1 LQAPHKNLFKNI
13 NLTNKNMNEI
23 KNFAKAFIKAQ
34 SEMGDAKKDSTN
46 PFFKNKYA
54 DLNSVREACVPALNA
69 NGIAVL
75 QPIVQVE
82 GKNFVKTLLLHESG
96 ESMECLTEI
105 IYAKQNDA
113 QAQGSGITY
122 ARRYGLQS
130 LVNVGAEDDD
140 GNKANEQSKN
150 KKEFFKE
157 PQGQMK
163 NLSNIASEELK
174 ASAEEQRLNK
184 LKEAL
189 SKMQSAQ
196 EIQDYLA
203 KKYQGKTRLEILQSM
218 SEANAEKAMAFI
230 ADANN
235 DLWMDQE
242 DDKDEIVVEGETN
255 E

>member
-1 LQAPHKNLFKNI
+1 
-13 NLTNKNMNEI
+13 MNEI
-23 KNFAKAFIKAQ
+23 KNFAKAFIEAQ
-34 SEMGDAKKDSTN
+34 KEMGTASKDSSN
-46 PFFKNKYA
+46 PYFKSKYA
-54 DLNSVREACVPALNA
+54 DLNSIREACLPSLNKY
-69 NGIAVL
+69 GIAVL

-82 GKNFVKTLLLHESG
+82 GKNYIKTLLLHESG

-105 IYAKQNDA
+105 IYSKQNDA

-140 GNKANEQSKN
+140 GNKASEQPKN

-174 ASAEEQRLNK
+174 ASAEEQKLNK
-184 LKEAL
+184 LKDAL
-189 SKMQSAQ
+189 SKMQSTQ
-196 EIQDYLA
+196 EIDDYLA
-203 KKYQGKTRLEILQSM
+203 KIIQGKSRREILSSM
-218 SEANAEKAMAFI
+218 SKENVDKAMALI
-230 ADANN
+230 KYTRN
-235 DLWMDQE
+235 DLWI
-242 DDKDEIVVEGETN
+242 DKEENEDEIAVEGEAN

>member
-1 LQAPHKNLFKNI
+1 
-13 NLTNKNMNEI
+13 MNEI
-23 KNFAKAFIKAQ
+23 KNFAKAFIEAQ
-34 SEMGDAKKDSTN
+34 KEMGVATKDSSN
-46 PFFKNKYA
+46 PYFKSKYA
-54 DLNSVREACVPALNA
+54 DLNSIREACLPSLNKH
-69 NGIAVL
+69 GIAVL
-75 QPIVQVE
+75 QPIVQVD
-82 GKNFVKTLLLHESG
+82 GKNYIKTLLLHESG

-105 IYAKQNDA
+105 IYSKQNDA

-140 GNKANEQSKN
+140 GNKASEQAKN

-174 ASAEEQRLNK
+174 ASAEEQRINK

-218 SEANAEKAMAFI
+218 SKENVDKAMELI
-230 ADANN
+230 KYTRD
-235 DLWMDQE
+235 DLWI
-242 DDKDEIVVEGETN
+242 DKEENEDEIAVEGEAN

>member
-1 LQAPHKNLFKNI
+1 MKS
-13 NLTNKNMNEI
+13 NEI
-23 KNFAKAFIKAQ
+23 NELAKGLILFHVKCEGIKK
-34 SEMGDAKKDSTN
+34 DAKN
-46 PFFKNKYA
+46 PFFKSTYA
-54 DLNSVREACVPALNA
+54 SLPKIIEAITEPLA
-69 NGIAVL
+69 
-75 QPIVQVE
+75 
-82 GKNFVKTLLLHESG
+82 ESG
-96 ESMECLTEI
+96 LALTMFPVDENSIYCLLMHTSGQWI
-105 IYAKQNDA
+105 DA
-113 QAQGSGITY
+113 TYTMKPVKDTPQDKGSCITY
-122 ARRYGLQS
+122 ARRYCISSILNLQIDDI
-130 LVNVGAEDDD
+130 LADDD
-140 GNKANEQSKN
+140 GNKASEQAKN

-242 DDKDEIVVEGETN
+242 ENEDEIAVEGEAN

>member
-1 LQAPHKNLFKNI
+1 
-13 NLTNKNMNEI
+13 MNEI
-23 KNFAKAFIKAQ
+23 KNFAKAFIEAQ
-34 SEMGDAKKDSTN
+34 KEMGVATKDSSN
-46 PFFKNKYA
+46 PYFKSKYA
-54 DLNSVREACVPALNA
+54 DLNSIREACLPSLNKH
-69 NGIAVL
+69 GIAVL
-75 QPIVQVE
+75 QPIVQVD
-82 GKNFVKTLLLHESG
+82 GKNYIKTLLLHESG

-105 IYAKQNDA
+105 IYSKQNDA

-140 GNKANEQSKN
+140 GNKASEQAKN

-242 DDKDEIVVEGETN
+242 ENEDEIAVEGEAN